1 MIIIG
6 LTGGIGSGKSTV
18 SGYLR
23 EKGFSIIDA
32 DQVARDIM
40 EPGMPTLSRLAKVF
54 GGGIIDEDGALK
66 RKELAAIAFSSD
78 ENKTKL
84 DEITHGDIKNR
95 IAEMIEECT
104 VKGEKICF
112 LDVPLLFE
120 VGLDKKCDFVWVVT
134 ADMEKRIER
143 VVARD
148 NTTREDVEARI
159 RCQMS
164 DADKIAKAD
173 DVIDNS
179 NTLAILHEDIE
190 RLLEKYEKRNIL

>member
-1 MIIIG
+1 MKIIG

-23 EKGFSIIDA
+23 EKGFFVIDA

-40 EPGMPTLSRLAKVF
+40 EPGMPTLSRLAKAF
-54 GGGIIDEDGALK
+54 GSGIIDENGALK
-66 RKELAAIAFSSD
+66 RKELAVIAFSSD
-78 ENKTKL
+78 ENKAKL

-95 IAEMIEECT
+95 IEELIEECRQ
-104 VKGEKICF
+104 KDEKICF

-120 VGLDKKCDFVWVVT
+120 VGLDEKCDFVWVVT
-134 ADMEKRIER
+134 ANMEKRIER

-148 NTTREDVEARI
+148 NTTRQDVEARI

-164 DADKIAKAD
+164 DEEKIEKSD

-179 NTLAILHEDIE
+179 HSLDALHKDIE